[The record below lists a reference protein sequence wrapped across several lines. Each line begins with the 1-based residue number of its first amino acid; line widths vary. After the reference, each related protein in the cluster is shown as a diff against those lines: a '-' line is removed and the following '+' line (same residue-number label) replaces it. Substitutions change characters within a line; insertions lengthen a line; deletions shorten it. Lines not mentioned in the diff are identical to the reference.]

1 MSVVLRASL
10 LHFFRLVCYRQEV
23 CKNSQCLKITKKSL
37 LFQYCERFSFQV
49 GTPIPTIFIGENQF
63 LVSFNLKSGGIRV
76 PTLKLENET
85 FLNDFQIL
93 WLRGWIIHF
102 LIVVLQVFLD
112 CRHVFNIFWTFEL
125 TAWLTRVSVTLY
137 TGLISSAIEQ
147 QFCIIT
153 FIRQNDVF
161 TTTTILIQRATK
173 HLVNQTWGFF
183 FSSHSECCVCVYP
196 SCY

>member
-85 FLNDFQIL
+85 FLIDFQTFKS
-93 WLRGWIIHF
+93 HSKC
-102 LIVVLQVFLD
+102 LICKGTQGQ
-112 CRHVFNIFWTFEL
+112 
-125 TAWLTRVSVTLY
+125 SY
-137 TGLISSAIEQ
+137 
-147 QFCIIT
+147 
-153 FIRQNDVF
+153 
-161 TTTTILIQRATK
+161 QRAK
-173 HLVNQTWGFF
+173 LPKGNVAKGQSYQSRKWDFF
-183 FSSHSECCVCVYP
+183 DWFSNTVDGRWRQQCTTQ
-196 SCY
+196 